1 VCLSLDYMFRAL
13 PGALGNQPVAEL
25 YPSLLKRLDD
35 SSDDVR
41 YAVCKAFKS
50 FFGSAPV
57 TAFRGTCIDYT
68 LDQLFVH
75 LDDMDEGIQS
85 KFFEVIIAA
94 LPIDAPKVIKK
105 ANSMRNAHRSPHY
118 IDQIVAAASGR

>member
-1 VCLSLDYMFRAL
+1 MMFRAL
-13 PGALGNQPVAEL
+13 PGALGEQPVSEL

-41 YAVCKAFKS
+41 YAVCKTFRS
-50 FFGSAPV
+50 FFGAAPA

-75 LDDMDEGIQS
+75 LDDTDPAIQGQV
-85 KFFEVIIAA
+85 FEVIKAT
-94 LPIDAPKVIKK
+94 LSIDAAKVAKK
-105 ANSMRNAHRSPHY
+105 ATSMKAAHRSPQY
-118 IDQIVAAASGR
+118 LDQLITLASST

>member
-1 VCLSLDYMFRAL
+1 MFRAL
-13 PGALGNQPVAEL
+13 PGALGEQPVSEL

-41 YAVCKAFKS
+41 YAVCKTFRS
-50 FFGSAPV
+50 FFGAAPA

-75 LDDMDEGIQS
+75 LDDMYLIPSSFSSVYQ
-85 KFFEVIIAA
+85 EVGSSGPAIARIRTA
-94 LPIDAPKVIKK
+94 YCVWGFNAGKRCLAFSLSEMMLPVE
-105 ANSMRNAHRSPHY
+105 
-118 IDQIVAAASGR
+118 

>member
-1 VCLSLDYMFRAL
+1 MIFRAL
-13 PGALGNQPVAEL
+13 PGALGDQPVAEL

-41 YAVCKAFKS
+41 YAVCKAFRS

-75 LDDMDEGIQS
+75 LDDMDPAIQAQV
-85 KFFEVIIAA
+85 FEVIKATV
-94 LPIDAPKVIKK
+94 PIDAPRVAKK
-105 ANSMRNAHRSPHY
+105 ATGMRAAHRSPKY
-118 IDQIVAAASGR
+118 LDQLIELASA